1 MRRSTNLDDFDWG
14 QSSILQKEPIALE
27 LDREQI
33 AGLQLLAEEHGHY
46 DIAIEVVLAIK
57 KYIRREIYGVF

>member
-1 MRRSTNLDDFDWG
+1 MCRSTNLDDFDWG

-46 DIAIEVVLAIK
+46 DIVTEAVLAIK
-57 KYIRREIYGVF
+57 KYLRHELYSTF